1 MEKCHHCG
9 GPLRGGEKICP
20 LCGASLSG
28 GRFLKDQPKHR
39 SRAPLWIALAVALV
53 FIVGIGGFFLLRGGQ
68 APGSQLSQP
77 PVTEP
82 PVTEAPTTEPP
93 ATEAPATEPPTTEP
107 PPVYRNPLNGELL
120 DEPYTGRIFISTI
133 SNIPDALP
141 HVSANQA
148 DIIFETFVNYSIIR
162 CIGLYS
168 DISQVEQIGSIRST
182 RLMFNDITQHYDAI
196 LFHAGGSNQVLADA
210 KARGIENFSVDTW
223 DAVQAGISV
232 RDDYRRRNIGW
243 EHCLLALGPKMEEYA
258 AAQGYSLEGDPDK
271 DYLLRFNEDGTPA
284 DGEQAEHITI
294 TITEKSNRKDTVLDY
309 NSDTGRYVYSQYGKV
324 MTDGITGEEETYRNI
339 IVMFAQISRE
349 GMYQVADFC
358 AGGEGLFACGGKLIP
373 IQWGSDGE
381 DQPFWFRTMDGQD
394 LELGVGNTYIAITE
408 PDSKI
413 VYE

>member
-1 MEKCHHCG
+1 MENHH
-9 GPLRGGEKICP
+9 
-20 LCGASLSG
+20 SG
-28 GRFLKDQPKHR
+28 GRFLREPPKPRR
-39 SRAPLWIALAVALV
+39 SKAPLIIALGLALV
-53 FIVGIGGFFLLRGGQ
+53 LLLGVGGFFLLRGGVGN
-68 APGSQLSQP
+68 ALLAQP
-77 PVTEP
+77 ETTEP
-82 PVTEAPTTEPP
+82 PTTETPTEPPTTEAPT
-93 ATEAPATEPPTTEP
+93 EAETEPPTTEP

-133 SNIPDALP
+133 SNVPDALP

-168 DISQVEQIGSIRST
+168 NISQVEQIGSIRST
-182 RLMFNDITQHYDAI
+182 RLMFNDITEHYDAI
-196 LFHAGGSNQVLADA
+196 LFHAGGSSQVLADA

-223 DAVQAGISV
+223 DAVQAEISV

-284 DGEQAEHITI
+284 GGETAEHITI
-294 TITEKSNRKDTVLDY
+294 TITERSNRKDTVLDY
-309 NSDTGRYVYSQYGKV
+309 NPETGRYVYSQYGKV
-324 MTDGITGEEETYRNI
+324 MTDGITEEEETYRNI

-373 IQWGSDGE
+373 IQWGCDSE
-381 DQPFWFRTMDGQD
+381 DSPFWFRTMDGEE

>member
-1 MEKCHHCG
+1 MEKHHQ
-9 GPLRGGEKICP
+9 
-20 LCGASLSG
+20 SG
-28 GRFLKDQPKHR
+28 GRFLREPSKSRR
-39 SRAPLWIALAVALV
+39 SLAPLWISLAVVLV
-53 FIVGIGGFFLLRGGQ
+53 VAVGAGGFFLLRGGVGNALLAQ
-68 APGSQLSQP
+68 PETTVPPTTEAP
-77 PVTEP
+77 
-82 PVTEAPTTEPP
+82 TEAPTTEPP
-93 ATEAPATEPPTTEP
+93 TTEAETEPPTTEP
-107 PPVYRNPLNGELL
+107 PPVYRNPLNGQLL

-133 SNIPDALP
+133 SNVPDALP

-168 DISQVEQIGSIRST
+168 NISQVEQIGSVRST
-182 RLMFNDITQHYDAI
+182 RLMFNDITQHYGAI
-196 LFHAGGSNQVLADA
+196 LFHAGGSSQVLRDV
-210 KARGIENFSVDTW
+210 KERGIENFSVDTW

-232 RDDYRRRNIGW
+232 RDEYRKRHIGL
-243 EHCLLALGPKMEEYA
+243 EHSLLALGPTLEEYA

-284 DGEQAEHITI
+284 DGETAEHITI

-309 NSDTGRYVYSQYGKV
+309 NPDTGRYVYSQYGKV
-324 MTDGITGEEETYRNI
+324 MKDGITEEEETYRNI
-339 IVMFAQISRE
+339 LVMFAQITRN

-373 IQWGSDGE
+373 IQWGCDSE
-381 DQPFWFRTMDGQD
+381 DSPFWFKTMDGEE

>member
-1 MEKCHHCG
+1 MENHH
-9 GPLRGGEKICP
+9 
-20 LCGASLSG
+20 SG
-28 GRFLKDQPKHR
+28 GRFLREPPKPRR
-39 SRAPLWIALAVALV
+39 SKAPLIIALGLALV
-53 FIVGIGGFFLLRGGQ
+53 LLLGVGGFFLLRGGV
-68 APGSQLSQP
+68 GSALLAQP
-77 PVTEP
+77 ETTEP
-82 PVTEAPTTEPP
+82 PTTETPTEPPTTEAPT
-93 ATEAPATEPPTTEP
+93 EAETEPPTTEP

-133 SNIPDALP
+133 SNVPDALP

-168 DISQVEQIGSIRST
+168 NISQVEQIGSIRST
-182 RLMFNDITQHYDAI
+182 RLMFNDITEHYDAI
-196 LFHAGGSNQVLADA
+196 LFHAGGSSQVLADA

-223 DAVQAGISV
+223 DAVQAEISV

-284 DGEQAEHITI
+284 GGETAEHITI
-294 TITEKSNRKDTVLDY
+294 TITERSNRKDTVLDY
-309 NSDTGRYVYSQYGKV
+309 NPETGRYVYSQYGKV
-324 MTDGITGEEETYRNI
+324 MTDGITEEEETYRNI

-373 IQWGSDGE
+373 IQWGCDSE
-381 DQPFWFRTMDGQD
+381 DSPFWFRTMDGEE

>member
-1 MEKCHHCG
+1 MEKHHQ
-9 GPLRGGEKICP
+9 
-20 LCGASLSG
+20 SG
-28 GRFLKDQPKHR
+28 GRFLREPSKPRR
-39 SRAPLWIALAVALV
+39 SLAPLWISLALVLVVALGV
-53 FIVGIGGFFLLRGGQ
+53 GGFFLLRGGVGNALLAQ
-68 APGSQLSQP
+68 PETTVPPTTEAP
-77 PVTEP
+77 
-82 PVTEAPTTEPP
+82 TEAPTTEAP
-93 ATEAPATEPPTTEP
+93 TEEETEPPTTEP

-133 SNIPDALP
+133 SNVPDALP

-168 DISQVEQIGSIRST
+168 NISQVEQIGSIRST
-182 RLMFNDITQHYDAI
+182 RLMFNDITEHYDAI
-196 LFHAGGSNQVLADA
+196 LFHAGGSSQVLADA

-223 DAVQAGISV
+223 DAVQAEISV

-284 DGEQAEHITI
+284 GGETAEHITI
-294 TITEKSNRKDTVLDY
+294 TITERSNRKDTVLDY
-309 NSDTGRYVYSQYGKV
+309 NPETGRYVYSQYGKV
-324 MTDGITGEEETYRNI
+324 MTDGITEEEETYRNI

-373 IQWGSDGE
+373 IQWGCDSE
-381 DQPFWFRTMDGQD
+381 DSPFWFRTMDGEE

>member
-1 MEKCHHCG
+1 MEKCHNCG
-9 GPLRGGEKICP
+9 APLKAGEKVCP
-20 LCGASLSG
+20 RCCASQSA
-28 GRFLKDQPKHR
+28 GRFLREPPKPRR
-39 SRAPLWIALAVALV
+39 SRAPLWIALAVVLV
-53 FIVGIGGFFLLRGGQ
+53 LIVGIGGFFLLRGSGNRD
-68 APGSQLSQP
+68 SQLSQP

-82 PVTEAPTTEPP
+82 PTTEALTTEPPTTEPP
-93 ATEAPATEPPTTEP
+93 TEPPTTEP

-168 DISQVEQIGSIRST
+168 NISQVEQIGSIRST
-182 RLMFNDITQHYDAI
+182 RLMFNDITEHYGAI
-196 LFHAGGSNQVLADA
+196 LFHAGGSSQVLADA

-223 DAVQAGISV
+223 DAVQAEISV
-232 RDDYRRRNIGW
+232 RDEYRRKYIGW

-271 DYLLRFNEDGTPA
+271 DYLLRFNEDGTPEG
-284 DGEQAEHITI
+284 GEKAESITI
-294 TITEKSNRKDTVLDY
+294 TITERSNKKDTVLNY
-309 NSDTGRYVYSQYGKV
+309 NPDTGRYVYSQYGKV
-324 MTDGITGEEETYRNI
+324 MTDGITEEEETYRNI

-373 IQWGSDGE
+373 IQWGCDGE
-381 DQPFWFRTMDGQD
+381 DQPFWFRTMDGEE

>member
-1 MEKCHHCG
+1 MEKHQQ
-9 GPLRGGEKICP
+9 
-20 LCGASLSG
+20 SG
-28 GRFLKDQPKHR
+28 GRFLKRPSKR
-39 SRAPLWIALAVALV
+39 GSLAPLWICLAVALV
-53 FIVGIGGFFLLRGGQ
+53 LLLGIGGFFLLRGGVGN
-68 APGSQLSQP
+68 ALLAQP
-77 PVTEP
+77 ETTEP
-82 PVTEAPTTEPP
+82 PTTETPTEPPTTEAPT
-93 ATEAPATEPPTTEP
+93 EAETEPPTTEP

-133 SNIPDALP
+133 SNVPDALP

-168 DISQVEQIGSIRST
+168 NISQVEQIGSIRST
-182 RLMFNDITQHYDAI
+182 RLMFNDITEHYDAI
-196 LFHAGGSNQVLADA
+196 LFHAGGSSQVLADA

-223 DAVQAGISV
+223 DAVQAEISV

-284 DGEQAEHITI
+284 GGETAEHITI
-294 TITEKSNRKDTVLDY
+294 TITERSNRKDTVLDY
-309 NSDTGRYVYSQYGKV
+309 NPETGRYVYSQYGKV
-324 MTDGITGEEETYRNI
+324 MTDGITEEEETYRNI

-373 IQWGSDGE
+373 IRWHHENMEDPITFTLTDGTPL
-381 DQPFWFRTMDGQD
+381 Q
-394 LELGVGNTYIAITE
+394 LGVGNSYIAIATI
-408 PDSKI
+408 SI
-413 VYE
+413 C

>member
-1 MEKCHHCG
+1 MEKHHQ
-9 GPLRGGEKICP
+9 
-20 LCGASLSG
+20 SG
-28 GRFLKDQPKHR
+28 GRFLREPSKPRR
-39 SRAPLWIALAVALV
+39 SLAPLWISLAVVLV
-53 FIVGIGGFFLLRGGQ
+53 VAVGAGGFFLLRGGVGNALLAQ
-68 APGSQLSQP
+68 PETTVPPTTEAP
-77 PVTEP
+77 
-82 PVTEAPTTEPP
+82 TEAPTTEAP
-93 ATEAPATEPPTTEP
+93 TEEETEPPTTEP
-107 PPVYRNPLNGELL
+107 PPVYRNPLNGQLL

-133 SNIPDALP
+133 SNVPDALP

-168 DISQVEQIGSIRST
+168 NISQVEQIGSVRST
-182 RLMFNDITQHYDAI
+182 RLMFNDITQHYGAI
-196 LFHAGGSNQVLADA
+196 LFHAGGSSQVLRDV
-210 KARGIENFSVDTW
+210 KERGIENFSVDTW

-232 RDDYRRRNIGW
+232 RDEYRKRHIGL
-243 EHCLLALGPKMEEYA
+243 EHSLLALGPTLEEYA

-284 DGEQAEHITI
+284 DGETAEHITI

-309 NSDTGRYVYSQYGKV
+309 NPDTGRYVYSQYGKV
-324 MTDGITGEEETYRNI
+324 MKDGITEEEETYRNI
-339 IVMFAQISRE
+339 LVMFAQITRN

-373 IQWGSDGE
+373 IQWGCDSE
-381 DQPFWFRTMDGQD
+381 DSPFWFKTMDGEE

>member
-1 MEKCHHCG
+1 MENHH
-9 GPLRGGEKICP
+9 
-20 LCGASLSG
+20 SG
-28 GRFLKDQPKHR
+28 GRFLREPPKPRR
-39 SRAPLWIALAVALV
+39 SKAPLIIALGLALV
-53 FIVGIGGFFLLRGGQ
+53 LLLGIGGFFLLRGGV
-68 APGSQLSQP
+68 GSALLAQP
-77 PVTEP
+77 ETTEP
-82 PVTEAPTTEPP
+82 PTTETPTEPPTTEAPT
-93 ATEAPATEPPTTEP
+93 EAETEPPTTEP

-133 SNIPDALP
+133 SNVPDALP

-168 DISQVEQIGSIRST
+168 NISQVEQIGSIRST
-182 RLMFNDITQHYDAI
+182 RLMFNDITEHYDAI
-196 LFHAGGSNQVLADA
+196 LFHAGGSSQVLADA

-223 DAVQAGISV
+223 DAVQAEISV

-284 DGEQAEHITI
+284 GGETAEHITI
-294 TITEKSNRKDTVLDY
+294 TITERSNRKDTVLDY
-309 NSDTGRYVYSQYGKV
+309 NPETGRYVYSQYGKV
-324 MTDGITGEEETYRNI
+324 MTDGITEEEETYRNI

-373 IQWGSDGE
+373 IQWGCDSE
-381 DQPFWFRTMDGQD
+381 DSPFWFRTMDGEE

>member
-1 MEKCHHCG
+1 MEKHQQ
-9 GPLRGGEKICP
+9 
-20 LCGASLSG
+20 SG
-28 GRFLKDQPKHR
+28 GRFLKRPSKR
-39 SRAPLWIALAVALV
+39 GSLAPLWICLAVALV
-53 FIVGIGGFFLLRGGQ
+53 LLLGIGGFFLLRGGVGN
-68 APGSQLSQP
+68 ALLAHPET
-77 PVTEP
+77 TEP
-82 PVTEAPTTEPP
+82 PTTETPTEPPTTEAPT
-93 ATEAPATEPPTTEP
+93 EAETEPPTTEP

-133 SNIPDALP
+133 SNVPDALP

-168 DISQVEQIGSIRST
+168 NISQVEQIGSIRST
-182 RLMFNDITQHYDAI
+182 RLMFNDITEHYDAI
-196 LFHAGGSNQVLADA
+196 LFHAGGSSQVLADA

-223 DAVQAGISV
+223 DAVQAEISV

-284 DGEQAEHITI
+284 GGETAEHITI
-294 TITEKSNRKDTVLDY
+294 TITERSNRKDTVLDY
-309 NSDTGRYVYSQYGKV
+309 NPETGRYVYSQYGKV
-324 MTDGITGEEETYRNI
+324 MTDGITEEKETYRNI

-373 IQWGSDGE
+373 IQWGCDSE
-381 DQPFWFRTMDGQD
+381 DSPFWFRTMDGEE

>member
-1 MEKCHHCG
+1 MENHH
-9 GPLRGGEKICP
+9 
-20 LCGASLSG
+20 SG
-28 GRFLKDQPKHR
+28 GRFLREPPKPRR
-39 SRAPLWIALAVALV
+39 SKAPLIIALGLALV
-53 FIVGIGGFFLLRGGQ
+53 LLLGIGGFFLLRGGVGN
-68 APGSQLSQP
+68 ALLAQP
-77 PVTEP
+77 ETTEP
-82 PVTEAPTTEPP
+82 PTTETPTEPPTTEAPT
-93 ATEAPATEPPTTEP
+93 EAETEPPTTEP

-133 SNIPDALP
+133 SNVPDALP

-168 DISQVEQIGSIRST
+168 NISQVEQIGSIRST
-182 RLMFNDITQHYDAI
+182 RLMFNDITEHYDAI
-196 LFHAGGSNQVLADA
+196 LFHAGGSSQVLADA

-223 DAVQAGISV
+223 DAVQAEISV

-284 DGEQAEHITI
+284 GGEAAEHITI
-294 TITEKSNRKDTVLDY
+294 TITERSNRKDTVLDY
-309 NSDTGRYVYSQYGKV
+309 NPETGRYVYSQYGKV
-324 MTDGITGEEETYRNI
+324 MTDGITEEEETYRNI

-373 IQWGSDGE
+373 IQWGCDSE
-381 DQPFWFRTMDGQD
+381 DSPFWFRTMDGEE

>member
-1 MEKCHHCG
+1 MENHH
-9 GPLRGGEKICP
+9 
-20 LCGASLSG
+20 SG
-28 GRFLKDQPKHR
+28 GRFLREPPKPRR
-39 SRAPLWIALAVALV
+39 SKAPLIIALGLALV
-53 FIVGIGGFFLLRGGQ
+53 LLLGVGGFFLLRGGV
-68 APGSQLSQP
+68 GSALLAQP
-77 PVTEP
+77 ETTEP
-82 PVTEAPTTEPP
+82 PTTETPTEPPTTEAPT
-93 ATEAPATEPPTTEP
+93 EAETEPPTTEP

-133 SNIPDALP
+133 SNVPDALP

-168 DISQVEQIGSIRST
+168 NISQVEQIGSIRST
-182 RLMFNDITQHYDAI
+182 RLMFNDITEHYDAI
-196 LFHAGGSNQVLADA
+196 LFHAGGSSQVLADA

-223 DAVQAGISV
+223 DAVQAEISV

-284 DGEQAEHITI
+284 GGETAEHITI
-294 TITEKSNRKDTVLDY
+294 TITERSNRKDTVLDY
-309 NSDTGRYVYSQYGKV
+309 NPETGRYVYSQYGKV
-324 MTDGITGEEETYRNI
+324 MTDGITEEEETYRNI

-373 IQWGSDGE
+373 IQWGCDGE
-381 DQPFWFRTMDGQD
+381 DQPFWFKTMDGQE

>member
-1 MEKCHHCG
+1 MEKHQQ
-9 GPLRGGEKICP
+9 
-20 LCGASLSG
+20 SG
-28 GRFLKDQPKHR
+28 GRFLKRPSKR
-39 SRAPLWIALAVALV
+39 GSLAPLWICLAVALV
-53 FIVGIGGFFLLRGGQ
+53 LLLGIGGFFLLRGGVGN
-68 APGSQLSQP
+68 ALLAQP
-77 PVTEP
+77 E
-82 PVTEAPTTEPP
+82 TTEPP
-93 ATEAPATEPPTTEP
+93 TTETPTEPPTTEAPSEAETEPPTTEP

-133 SNIPDALP
+133 SNVPDALP

-168 DISQVEQIGSIRST
+168 NISQVEQIGSIRST
-182 RLMFNDITQHYDAI
+182 RLMFNDITEHYDAI
-196 LFHAGGSNQVLADA
+196 LFHAGGSSQVLADA

-223 DAVQAGISV
+223 DAVQAEISV

-284 DGEQAEHITI
+284 GGETAEHITI
-294 TITEKSNRKDTVLDY
+294 TITERSNRKDTVLDY
-309 NSDTGRYVYSQYGKV
+309 NPETGRYVYSQYGKV
-324 MTDGITGEEETYRNI
+324 MTDGITEEEETYRNI

-373 IQWGSDGE
+373 IQWGCDSE
-381 DQPFWFRTMDGQD
+381 DSPFWFRTMDGEE

>member
-1 MEKCHHCG
+1 MEKHHQ
-9 GPLRGGEKICP
+9 
-20 LCGASLSG
+20 SG
-28 GRFLKDQPKHR
+28 GRFLREPSKPRR
-39 SRAPLWIALAVALV
+39 SLAPLWISLAVVLVVALGV
-53 FIVGIGGFFLLRGGQ
+53 GGFFLLRGGVGN
-68 APGSQLSQP
+68 AQLAQP
-77 PVTEP
+77 ETTVP
-82 PVTEAPTTEPP
+82 PTTQPSTEAPTTEPP
-93 ATEAPATEPPTTEP
+93 TEEETEPPTTEP

-133 SNIPDALP
+133 SNVPDALP

-168 DISQVEQIGSIRST
+168 NISQVEQIGSIRST
-182 RLMFNDITQHYDAI
+182 RLMFNDITQHYNAI
-196 LFHAGGSNQVLADA
+196 LFHAGGSSQVLRDV
-210 KARGIENFSVDTW
+210 KERGIENFSVDTW

-232 RDDYRRRNIGW
+232 RDEYRKRYIGL
-243 EHCLLALGPKMEEYA
+243 EHSLLALGPKMEEYA

-284 DGEQAEHITI
+284 DGETAEHITI

-309 NSDTGRYVYSQYGKV
+309 NPDTGRYVYSQYGKV
-324 MTDGITGEEETYRNI
+324 MRDGITEEEETYRNI
-339 IVMFAQISRE
+339 LVMFAQISRE

-373 IQWGSDGE
+373 IQWGCDSE
-381 DQPFWFRTMDGQD
+381 DSPFWFKTMDGED